1 MFRIMF
7 LHLVELVFT
16 RLAPLPVRIEMVF
29 QIVVALIEAVQIV
42 QVNVND
48 LAVVLQVDLDVFLF
62 GMQVLVEPNRE
73 VQRAEL
79 QISDLV

>member
-1 MFRIMF
+1 
-7 LHLVELVFT
+7 
-16 RLAPLPVRIEMVF
+16 MVV
-29 QIVVALIEAVQIV
+29 QIVLVLIEAV

-62 GMQVLVEPNRE
+62 GMIVLVEPNRE
-73 VQRAEL
+73 VQETEL

>member
-1 MFRIMF
+1 
-7 LHLVELVFT
+7 
-16 RLAPLPVRIEMVF
+16 MVV
-29 QIVVALIEAVQIV
+29 QIVVVLIEAVHAV

-62 GMQVLVEPNRE
+62 GMTVLVEPNRE
-73 VQRAEL
+73 VQEAEL

>member
-1 MFRIMF
+1 
-7 LHLVELVFT
+7 
-16 RLAPLPVRIEMVF
+16 MVV
-29 QIVVALIEAVQIV
+29 QIVVVLMPAVNAV

-62 GMQVLVEPNRE
+62 GMIVLVEPNRE
-73 VQRAEL
+73 VQETEL